1 MKYLSLIFLIFLIYS
16 CSKPKTVLICGD
28 HICIN
33 KAEAEQYFEEHLSLE
48 VKVVNKK
55 MKNEANL
62 IELNLIKDPS
72 GKKKITLFS
81 KKKPSEDL
89 KTLSNDEKLEIKKD
103 INKRKKEKKMAK
115 KIIKKEKRDKDLN
128 IKKKS
133 KNLKEIKNKSKKNKI
148 DMKNVNKSATN
159 VVDVCTILEKCSI
172 EEISKLLL
180 EQGRNKKFPD
190 ITIRQ

>member
-1 MKYLSLIFLIFLIYS
+1 MKYLFYTIFIILLS
-16 CSKPKTVLICGD
+16 NCSKPKTVLICGD

-33 KAEAEQYFEEHLSLE
+33 KDEAEQYFEENLTLE

-55 MKNEANL
+55 IKNEVDL
-62 IELNLIKDPS
+62 IELNLVKDSS

-81 KKKPSEDL
+81 KKDTSENL
-89 KTLSNDEKLEIKKD
+89 KILTNDEKLVIKKD
-103 INKRKKEKKMAK
+103 IKKKRDEKKIAKKSIVKEKNS
-115 KIIKKEKRDKDLN
+115 IN
-128 IKKKS
+128 PVIKKKVENPD
-133 KNLKEIKNKSKKNKI
+133 KVEKKSII
-148 DMKNVNKSATN
+148 DKGNIKNVNKNNTN
-159 VVDVCTILEKCSI
+159 IVDVCTILEKCSI